1 MVPASSA
8 VGSTVYFFFRPGA
21 AGAEPDF
28 VPDFEAPP
36 PVLALSGSV
45 SHDDDP
51 VNVRFDATSPIES
64 APSVASRDSSF
75 CKLASVSPGPVL
87 FFALSFFLLVIDSL
101 QLG

>member
-1 MVPASSA
+1 VVPGSSA
-8 VGSTVYFFFRPGA
+8 IGGTVYFFFRPGA
-21 AGAEPDF
+21 TGADPGF
-28 VPDFEAPP
+28 VPDFAVLP

-51 VNVRFDATSPIES
+51 VNVLFDPTSPIES
-64 APSVASRDSSF
+64 APSAVSRDSSF